1 MIARLTLPAMWRE
14 ALLDRDVWMRAL
26 RIGLPVGL
34 LQIAINQG
42 DHWLTGHVTGGVI
55 AKTIACPTISIGIA
69 FVAAAATVRSR
80 ANRTSSS

>member
-1 MIARLTLPAMWRE
+1 MWRE
-14 ALLDRDVWMRAL
+14 ALLDRDVWVRAL

-55 AKTIACPTISIGIA
+55 AKTIACPMISVGIA
-69 FVAAAATVRSR
+69 FVAAAATVRSK
-80 ANRTSSS
+80 SSRISPS